1 MMKQRNWWIRM
12 AVVLTVALL
21 EPMAG
26 GALADQGG
34 EPRQPATSKADIK
47 DNSKDKSENS
57 KDESKD
63 KSKNDASPAQGK
75 GPDHSDTTNC
85 DGDSGGKSDTG
96 KGANKGDAYE
106 NTCPNGDSQN
116 GEGGGE
122 GGGKPC
128 AGCVG
133 QADDKNPPGQMPSAD
148 EDGNNGYECDHN
160 NGVAKTNPAHT
171 GCQPPEPTIEPTD
184 LSATVKP
191 ECDPAGTEPGAIV
204 VTVSGAPEGA
214 TVIVKIDGD
223 SFAGAG
229 SHPAAAG
236 SHDVSVIVDGETIK
250 TATVKVGE
258 CSEPTAPPVPL
269 RNPPEDFV
277 QVLGVQYSAGAGAQ
291 LPMTGMNASVM
302 FFLAL
307 VMAVIGTMAMR
318 LERRRVNTG

>member
-1 MMKQRNWWIRM
+1 MNQRSWWIRI

-21 EPMAG
+21 QPMAG

-34 EPRQPATSKADIK
+34 EPRTPPTPTKPAAASNAEPK
-47 DNSKDKSENS
+47 DDS
-57 KDESKD
+57 
-63 KSKNDASPAQGK
+63 KSKSDSPQAQEK
-75 GPDHSDTTNC
+75 GPDHSDTSNC
-85 DGDSGGKSDTG
+85 DGDPSGKSDKG
-96 KGANKGDAYE
+96 KGANQGEVYD

-116 GEGGGE
+116 GEGGGKAV
-122 GGGKPC
+122 GIPC

-148 EDGNNGYECDHN
+148 EDGNNGYECDEN
-160 NGVAKTNPAHT
+160 NGIAKTNPAHT

-204 VTVSGAPEGA
+204 VSVAGAPDGA

-277 QVLGVQYSAGAGAQ
+277 QVLGVQYSAVAGAGAL

-318 LERRRVNTG
+318 LERRRVSAG